1 MLLLSATARHAD
13 AQGSGSI
20 SGRVT
25 VEATGLPLGDARVMT
40 VSGSAVA
47 TTNADGRYTLRV
59 SAPASHDIRIIH
71 VGFQEQ
77 KHSVAVAVGQTA
89 TLDVVMS
96 LSIVKLQEVVTTATG
111 EQRRVELGNT
121 VATLDVA
128 KRVEDAPVKNFG
140 DLLAAKE
147 PGVQVLPSNMTSGGS
162 RVRIRGSAS
171 FTLSNDP
178 IYVIDGIRLTSGST
192 GNNGSA
198 IGVGGTT
205 PNRVNDINPE
215 DIENIEIVKGPSAAT
230 LYGTDAA
237 NGVIVITTKR
247 GRAGAAR
254 WTVFDEHGQLDDRN
268 HYPATYAILGHL
280 AATPTVARKCVLTDL
295 VAGGTLSAAAGGP
308 CIKDSTTMNDIF
320 TDPNLTMIKLGWRDN
335 YGGSVSGGTDVV
347 RYFVSTDIQREI
359 GVFGLPAFNLAS
371 FAASKTPVPDTWN
384 HPNTLGQGSFR
395 GNMNI
400 AVNPQL
406 DIAVSTGFTKLD
418 QRLPQ
423 VDNNINSFWYNAE
436 TGPGWKGAG
445 PGYTGIGSLGQPLMG
460 YGGFTPG
467 EIFQDV
473 TTQDVQRFIGST
485 NANWR
490 PLSWL
495 SARGDIGMDLTD
507 REDFNLCMFAQCPDF
522 GTQRLGVA
530 TDIRTN
536 LRNFTTNMGATADW
550 APRNWMD
557 LKSTVGM
564 QYVNFKSDLAGA
576 RGQTLPPGAQ
586 TAPAGTIPTAY
597 STTVQQNTLG
607 FFIEEA
613 AAFNDRL
620 YVTAAVR
627 TDQNSAFGTNF
638 QRVYYPKGAISWII
652 SEESFFPRQHMDWLN
667 QFRLRASMGASGVQP
682 GPTDALQTFTTT
694 TTAVNGA
701 DITGLRSNTLGNPNI
716 RPERTTEF
724 EGGFDMRILKN
735 RVNIEVTYYNKHSQ
749 DALFG
754 LTPAPSAGSAQT
766 SIRTNL
772 GSVQNTGGEFLVNA
786 QILDSR
792 AFGWDVTFSASHIGN
807 KLVVLGKDLAG
818 NALPFPG
825 LNTTVQERPG
835 YPLFGYWSRPFTYS
849 DANHD
854 GIIAPSEVSVDTTW
868 RFEGY
873 SQPRDEVSL
882 TNGFELLNRKLRINM
897 LVDYKGGNN
906 LFNNEEGFLCQ
917 QTKSCPYTSTF
928 SASLYNQ
935 ARTVAENT
943 FGTLNTQWG
952 FAEPLRFW
960 RIRELSATYTFSDQ
974 LMRKIARAQGGS
986 VNLAVRNLKLWTAY
1000 TGVDPEANYAEG
1012 NTQNT
1017 LLTAGPPTY
1026 YQFRL
1031 NLRY

>member
-13 AQGSGSI
+13 AQGSGTVT
-20 SGRVT
+20 GRVT

-89 TLDVVMS
+89 ALDVVMS

-121 VATLDVA
+121 VATLQVS
-128 KRVEDAPVKNFG
+128 KRMEEAPVKNFG

-178 IYVIDGIRLTSGST
+178 IYVIDGIRLTSG
-192 GNNGSA
+192 NGSA

-215 DIENIEIVKGPSAAT
+215 EIENIEIVKGPSAAT

-254 WTVFDEHGQLDDRN
+254 WTVFDEHGQLQDRN

-280 AATPTVARKCVLTDL
+280 PATPTVARKCVLTEIGL
-295 VAGGTLSAAAGGP
+295 GT
-308 CIKDSTTMNDIF
+308 CIKDSTSVNDIF
-320 TDPNLTMIKLGWRDN
+320 TNPDITMIKLGWRDN
-335 YGGSVSGGTDVV
+335 YGASVSGGTDVV
-347 RYFVSTDIQREI
+347 RYFISTEIQKEI
-359 GVFGLPAFNLAS
+359 GVFGLPAFNQRA
-371 FAASKTPVPDTWN
+371 FDASKTPVPDAWN
-384 HPNTLGQGSFR
+384 RPNTLGQGSFR
-395 GNMNI
+395 GNMSI

-406 DIAVSTGFTKLD
+406 DLTVSTGFTKLD

-423 VDNNINSFWYNAE
+423 VDNNVNSFWYNAE

-467 EIFQDV
+467 EIFQYV

-495 SARGDIGMDLTD
+495 AARGDIGMDLTD
-507 REDFNLCMFAQCPDF
+507 RADFQLCMFANCPDF
-522 GTQRLGVA
+522 GTNRLGFA
-530 TDIRTN
+530 TDQRTN
-536 LRNFTTNMGATADW
+536 LRNFTTNFGATATW
-550 APRNWMD
+550 APRPWMD

-564 QYVNFKSDLAGA
+564 QYVNFKSDRSGA
-576 RGQTLPPGAQ
+576 QGLTLPPGAQ
-586 TAPAGTIPTAY
+586 TPQSGTTPGVSSQTI
-597 STTVQQNTLG
+597 QQNTLG

-638 QRVYYPKGAISWII
+638 QRVYYPKAAVSWII
-652 SEESFFPRQHMDWLN
+652 SEESFFPHQHMDWLN

-682 GPTDALQTFTTT
+682 GPTDALRTFSTT
-694 TTAVNGA
+694 TTAINGTDVA
-701 DITGLRSNTLGNPNI
+701 GLRSNQLGNPNI
-716 RPERTTEF
+716 KPERTTEF
-724 EGGFDMRILKN
+724 EGGFDARILKN
-735 RVNIEVTYYNKHSQ
+735 RVSIEVTYYNKHSA

-772 GSVQNTGGEFLVNA
+772 GSIQNTGGEFLVNA

-792 AFGWDVTFSASHIGN
+792 AFGWDITFSASHIGN

-818 NALPFPG
+818 NPLPIPG
-825 LNTTVQERPG
+825 LNATTQERPG
-835 YPLFGYWSRPFTYS
+835 YPIFGVWGRPFTYS

-854 GIIAPSEVSVDTTW
+854 GIIVPSEVSVDTTW
-868 RFEGY
+868 RFQGY

-897 LVDYKGGNN
+897 LVDYKGGDN

-917 QTKSCPYTSTF
+917 QTKSCPYTSSF

-935 ARTVAENT
+935 ARTVAET
-943 FGTLNTQWG
+943 SFGTLNTQWG

-1000 TGVDPEANYAEG
+1000 TGVDPEANYGEG

-1026 YQFRL
+1026 FQFRL